1 MRDHS
6 SLHFPS
12 FSSVSGSV
20 CRAHKIPVI
29 CTTPPHPTKM
39 DKEIETHLLKL
50 KGWPP
55 GPVRTVI
62 PEVPVEPAALGAGL
76 GWLAGWDS
84 VLCSIVVLM
93 AAQSPCVAL
102 EVGDGGIY
110 AIPGD
115 MGSRCDVPCDVRYAV
130 CDGGVYYSREKRAGH
145 CHRNATRSGKGKE
158 KVPEQEGRR
167 ISKVCTESR

>member
-1 MRDHS
+1 MH
-6 SLHFPS
+6 H
-12 FSSVSGSV
+12 
-20 CRAHKIPVI
+20 
-29 CTTPPHPTKM
+29 TTPPTKI
-39 DKEIETHLLKL
+39 DQEIETHLLKL

-115 MGSRCDVPCDVRYAV
+115 MGSRCDVPCDVRCATEV
-130 CDGGVYYSREKRAGH
+130 CIIV
-145 CHRNATRSGKGKE
+145 GKG
-158 KVPEQEGRR
+158 GRVLSPR
-167 ISKVCTESR
+167 FHTIR